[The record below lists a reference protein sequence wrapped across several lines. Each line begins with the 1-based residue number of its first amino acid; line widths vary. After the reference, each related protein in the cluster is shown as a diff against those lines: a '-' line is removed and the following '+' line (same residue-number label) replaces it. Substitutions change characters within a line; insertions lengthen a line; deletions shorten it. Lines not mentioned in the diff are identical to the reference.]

1 MIYLTKRFH
10 FSASHRIYNPSW
22 SDEKNFEVFGKC
34 SNPHGHGHNYI
45 LEVTVAGEVEN
56 DTGYVLDLTHLK
68 RIVNEN
74 LIDKV
79 DHTNL
84 NIDVEFMQGIN
95 PTSENIVSHFWKI
108 LEPLVNRGSVKL
120 ISLRL
125 FESENNIAEY
135 RGNNGQKDR

>member
-34 SNPHGHGHNYI
+34 SNPHGHGHNYV
-45 LEVTVAGEVEN
+45 LEVTVAGEPGN

-84 NIDVEFMQGIN
+84 NIDVDFMHGIN
-95 PTSENIVSHFWKI
+95 PTSENIVSQFWKI

-120 ISLRL
+120 ASLRL

-135 RGNNGQKDR
+135 RGNNEQKDR